1 MKRAYPVIF
10 TFTHD
15 EKNNVLVEIP
25 DLKIKVQTHGLLP
38 ADADA
43 DTFTSTVEIDFDMY
57 PKKPEGTIYQYEDPK
72 PWYVKE
78 PAVAYDVVRKK
89 GQGDY
94 TLEDYY
100 NLPEDRRV
108 ELIDGVIYDMG
119 APTFNH
125 QTIGGKMY
133 FEIRKYIEKKG
144 GGCMPILS
152 PVDVCLDC
160 DDKTMVQPDLI
171 IICDKDK
178 IRRWGIMGAPE
189 FVLEV
194 LSDSTRSKDC
204 TKKLHKYTDAG
215 VKEYWIIDPKK
226 KQLIVYDYINGDF
239 PVHYD
244 LDQKVGV
251 ALYNKELVIDLEE
264 IAELIQEWP
273 E

>member
-15 EKNNVLVEIP
+15 EKDTVMAEIP
-25 DLKIKVQTHGLLP
+25 DLKVRVQTHGLLP
-38 ADADA
+38 ANSNA
-43 DTFTSTVEIDFDMY
+43 DTFISTVDIDFEMY
-57 PKKPEGTIYQYEDPK
+57 PEEPEGTIYQHEEPK

-78 PAVAYDVVRKK
+78 SAVAYDVVRKK

-100 NLPEDRRV
+100 RLPEDRRV

-119 APTFNH
+119 APTFTH

-133 FEIRKYIEKKG
+133 ILINDYIRKKG
-144 GGCMPILS
+144 GKCIPVLS

-194 LSDSTRSKDC
+194 LSDSTRTKDC
-204 TKKLHKYTDAG
+204 TKKLDKYTDAG

-226 KQLIVYDYINGDF
+226 RQLIVYDYINGDF

-251 ALYNKELVIDLEE
+251 ALYNGGLVIDLKE
-264 IAELIQEWP
+264 IADLIQEWP

>member
-15 EKNNVLVEIP
+15 EKDTVMAEIP
-25 DLKIKVQTHGLLP
+25 DLKVRVQTHGLLP
-38 ADADA
+38 ANANE
-43 DTFTSTVEIDFDMY
+43 DTFISTVDIDFEMY
-57 PKKPEGTIYQYEDPK
+57 PEEPEGMIYEREKSK

-100 NLPEDRRV
+100 NLPDDRRV

-133 FEIRKYIEKKG
+133 FEVRKYIEKKG
-144 GGCMPILS
+144 GECTPILS

-194 LSDSTRSKDC
+194 LSDSTRTKDC
-204 TKKLHKYTDAG
+204 TKKLDKYTDAG

-244 LDQKVGV
+244 LDQKVGM
-251 ALYNKELVIDLEE
+251 ALYNKELVIDLKE

>member
-15 EKNNVLVEIP
+15 EKDTVMAEIP
-25 DLKIKVQTHGLLP
+25 DLKVRVQVPGLLS
-38 ADADA
+38 ANANA
-43 DTFTSTVEIDFDMY
+43 DTFISTVDIDFD
-57 PKKPEGTIYQYEDPK
+57 PE
-72 PWYVKE
+72 E
-78 PAVAYDVVRKK
+78 PAVAYDVARKK

-100 NLPEDRRV
+100 RLPDDRRV

-133 FEIRKYIEKKG
+133 ILINDSIRTKG
-144 GGCMPILS
+144 GKCIPVLS

-204 TKKLHKYTDAG
+204 SKKLDKYTDAG

-251 ALYNKELVIDLEE
+251 ALYNGELVIDLKE
-264 IAELIQEWP
+264 IADLIQEWP